1 MFPSWSPAAMP
12 YSGCSRGGAPEAWP
26 GGQAPNASLAVEG
39 EAMKVAIMQ
48 PYFLPYVG
56 YFQLIEAVDRFVVY
70 DNIKYTK
77 KGWFNRNRF
86 LLNGSDAMFSIP
98 LKRDSDSLDVRERE
112 VSPDYD
118 PEKLAGQLKGAYAR
132 APYFEHGFELVRSVL
147 PADEANLFRFIRR
160 SIDAVVDRLGI
171 DTRIVV
177 SSSVDT
183 DHSLKGQDRVL
194 SICES
199 LGATTYVNAIGGVGL
214 YSRDDFAERGIDL
227 RFIRSRPLEYRQF
240 GAPFVPWLSIVDLL
254 MFNSAAD
261 VKRMLAE
268 YDLI

>member
-1 MFPSWSPAAMP
+1 
-12 YSGCSRGGAPEAWP
+12 
-26 GGQAPNASLAVEG
+26 
-39 EAMKVAIMQ
+39 MKVAIMQ
-48 PYFLPYVG
+48 PYFLPYIG
-56 YFQLIEAVDRFVVY
+56 YFQLIEAVDQFVVY

-86 LLNGSDAMFSIP
+86 LLNGSDAIFSIP
-98 LKRDSDSLDVRERE
+98 LKRDSDSLDVCERE
-112 VSPDYD
+112 VAPDYE
-118 PEKLAGQLKGAYAR
+118 PGKLAAQLKGAYAR
-132 APYFEHGFELVRSVL
+132 APYFEHGFELVQSVI
-147 PADEANLFRFIRR
+147 AASDTNLFRFISR

-177 SSSVDT
+177 SSSIDT

-194 SICES
+194 AICES
-199 LGATTYVNAIGGVGL
+199 LGASTYVNAIGGIDL
-214 YSRDDFAERGIDL
+214 YSRDDFAARGIDL
-227 RFIRSRPLEYRQF
+227 RFIRSRLVEYRQF

-261 VKRMLAE
+261 VKCMLTE